1 MKMVLLNGLT
11 FHMETIK
18 FLKRKHQHIQKKMV
32 QKASYQLLKDPIDV
46 KISENNQTVKL
57 TIENNKSG
65 WILPVT
71 GGIGTTLLL

>member
-1 MKMVLLNGLT
+1 M
-11 FHMETIK
+11 I
-18 FLKRKHQHIQKKMV
+18 

>member
-18 FLKRKHQHIQKKMV
+18 FLKRKHRHIQKKMV
-32 QKASYQLLKDPIDV
+32 QKLHQLLKDPIDV